1 MFYMLVLMVASSIIC
16 MDASM
21 DTHILLKPKAA
32 KTYETCPLYADLGPR
47 WR

>member
-21 DTHILLKPKAA
+21 DTHILLKLKAA
-32 KTYETCPLYADLGPR
+32 LKPMKLARCMR
-47 WR
+47 I

>member
-21 DTHILLKPKAA
+21 VYTHILLKLKAA
-32 KTYETCPLYADLGPR
+32 LKPMKLARCMR
-47 WR
+47 I